1 MTVASPFIL
10 IFMVIAVVWIEVD
23 TDDVASAC
31 MVAPLRSTVRT
42 GVVVDG
48 VLVYSYRQPA
58 SRNGCN
64 RVVGLTMETD
74 ELYSP

>member
-1 MTVASPFIL
+1 MTVASPLIL

-31 MVAPLRSTVRT
+31 MVAPLRSTVKT
-42 GVVVDG
+42 GVVVDE
-48 VLVYSYRQPA
+48 VLYSYRQPA
-58 SRNGCN
+58 SRNGCS
-64 RVVGLTMETD
+64 RVVGLTRETD